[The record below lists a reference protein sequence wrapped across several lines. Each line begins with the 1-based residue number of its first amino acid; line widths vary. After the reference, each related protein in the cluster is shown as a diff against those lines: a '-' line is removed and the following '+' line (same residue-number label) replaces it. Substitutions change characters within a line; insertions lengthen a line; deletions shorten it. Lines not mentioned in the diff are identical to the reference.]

1 MHIEID
7 DHSEYDEER
16 LFLCQLITNTSL
28 LKDVYT
34 QFDPDLLSSEY
45 SVIVGK
51 WIKQHF
57 KETQSAPGKD
67 LQTIFS
73 RRSGEI
79 HDKEVVKNI
88 SILLKSLSKDWSKY
102 RIVNKDYNAKEIIN
116 YLDEQNARRL
126 REDIEDAIDRSDF
139 KRVPQL
145 AMEYK
150 KIQVVSSIGES
161 IFSNPEKYVEAFHE
175 SNQRLFSLQGALGK
189 TIGPFRRGELSAIA
203 ARTKGG
209 KTYLKWYCARRAAAT
224 GLKVT
229 YFNLEVN
236 KNMFNRRVWQD
247 LSGSPKRD
255 KKIRLGFFDE
265 DGDIDYRYE
274 ERKGPKNMT
283 SDDFRHKIKTYKH
296 LYKNGDIWPIT
307 YPRGKATLTDMRND
321 VKRLWEYHGYQSDL
335 VIIDYEDIVK
345 YEGFHKDK
353 HEIENATWQDTASW
367 AAEDNIGMITS
378 TQGNLDSF
386 EGKNFGAKGVGGV
399 YKKLSHVDKLIAL
412 YSGELDEEQGIVRI
426 KRLFDRDMGP
436 SSKECVVIQGFDIG
450 RFYIDSRMAD
460 DVGNLQ
466 AKKKKRGRGK

>member
-7 DHSEYDEER
+7 DHSEFDQER
-16 LFLCQLITNTSL
+16 LFLCQLITNTDL
-28 LKDVYT
+28 LKEVFP

-45 SVIVGK
+45 STIVGK

-79 HDKEVVKNI
+79 RDKEVVKNI
-88 SILLKSLSKDWSKY
+88 SILLKSLSSDWSKY
-102 RIVNKDYNAKEIIN
+102 KIVNKEYNAKEIIN

-126 REDIEDAIDRSDF
+126 HDEIEDSIDRGDF

-145 AMEYK
+145 AMGYQ
-150 KIQVVSSIGES
+150 KIQIVSSIGES
-161 IFSNPEKYVEAFHE
+161 IFSGGEKYVEAFQE

-189 TIGPFRRGELSAIA
+189 VVGPFRRGELSAIA

-209 KTYLKWYCARRAAAT
+209 KTYLKWYCARRAASQ
-224 GLKVT
+224 GLKGV

-247 LSGSPKRD
+247 LSGSPKKD
-255 KKIRLGFFDE
+255 KKVRLGFFDE

-274 ERKGPKNMT
+274 DRKGPSNM
-283 SDDFRHKIKTYKH
+283 SSEEFEKKIKKYKALYKH
-296 LYKNGDIWPIT
+296 GDIWPIT
-307 YPRGKATLTDMRND
+307 YPRGKASLTDMRND
-321 VKRLWEYHGYQSDL
+321 VKRLWEYHGYQTDF
-335 VIIDYEDIVK
+335 VVVDYADIIRYD
-345 YEGFHKDK
+345 GFMKDK
-353 HEIENATWQDTASW
+353 HEIENAIWQETASW
-367 AAEDNIGMITS
+367 AAEDNIAVLTS

-386 EGKNFGAKGVGGV
+386 DGKNFSAKGVGGV

-412 YSGELDEEQGIVRI
+412 YSGDLDEDQGVVRV

-436 SSKECVVIQGFDIG
+436 SGKECVVIQGFDIG
-450 RFYIDSRMAD
+450 RFYVDSRFAEE
-460 DVGNLQ
+460 VGNIESG
-466 AKKKKRGRGK
+466 KKKRGRG

>member
-7 DHSEYDEER
+7 DHSEYDQER
-16 LFLCQLITNTSL
+16 LFLCQLITNTDL
-28 LKDVYT
+28 LKEVFP

-79 HDKEVVKNI
+79 RDKEVVKNI
-88 SILLKSLSKDWSKY
+88 SILLKSLSADWSKY

-126 REDIEDAIDRSDF
+126 HDDIEDAIDRGDF

-145 AMEYK
+145 TMGYK
-150 KIQVVSSIGES
+150 KIQIVSSIGES
-161 IFSNPEKYVEAFHE
+161 IFSGADKYVEAFQE

-189 TIGPFRRGELSAIA
+189 VVGPFRRGELSAIA

-209 KTYLKWYCARRAAAT
+209 KTYLKWYIVRRAAAQ
-224 GLKVT
+224 GLKGV

-247 LSGSPKRD
+247 LSGSPKKD
-255 KKIRLGFFDE
+255 KKVRLGFFDE

-274 ERKGPKNMT
+274 NRTGPKNMT
-283 SDDFRHKIKTYKH
+283 SADFEKKIKTYKS
-296 LYKNGDIWPIT
+296 LYKHGDIWPIT
-307 YPRGKATLTDMRND
+307 YPRGKASLTDMRND
-321 VKRLWEYHGYQSDL
+321 VKRLWEYHGYQADF
-335 VIIDYEDIVK
+335 VAMDYMDIIRHD
-345 YEGFHKDK
+345 GFQKDK
-353 HEIENATWQDTASW
+353 HEIENAIWQETASW
-367 AAEDNIGMITS
+367 AAEDNIAIISS

-412 YSGELDEEQGIVRI
+412 YSGDLDEDQGVVRV

-450 RFYIDSRMAD
+450 RFYVDSRIAG
-460 DVGNLQ
+460 DVGNLESG
-466 AKKKKRGRGK
+466 KKKRGRGK